1 MRTDK
6 LQASQHDDTMSFG
19 LMVMGLSYGLGL
31 LCTSYGALYGGAK
44 YVTAGVAA
52 MAFAF
57 LLLAS
62 A

>member
-1 MRTDK
+1 
-6 LQASQHDDTMSFG
+6 MSVG
-19 LMVMGLSYGLGL
+19 LMLMGMSYGVGL
-31 LCTSYGALYGGAK
+31 LLTSYGALYGGAK
-44 YVTAGVAA
+44 YVTTGVAA

>member
-1 MRTDK
+1 
-6 LQASQHDDTMSFG
+6 MSSG
-19 LMVMGLSYGLGL
+19 LMLMGLSYGVGL
-31 LCTSYGALYGGAK
+31 LLTSYGALYGGAK

-52 MAFAF
+52 VAFAF